1 MALDLTSLA
10 KAIDALDRSLAAT
23 AGGLQTIEPALRDT
37 VRAGIIQHFEVAYE
51 LCWKF
56 LQRWLR
62 ENASP
67 AEADFPRTRKDL
79 FRQAARAGLVDDP
92 IPWFGFGDA
101 RNLTAYTYDGET
113 AQDVWAAARRFLPQA
128 KELLAR
134 LADRN
139 D

>member
-23 AGGLQTIEPALRDT
+23 ADGLSAIPPNLRDT

-67 AEADFPRTRKDL
+67 DEADFPRTRKDL
-79 FRQAARAGLVDDP
+79 FRHAARAALLDDP
-92 IPWFGFGDA
+92 TPWFGFGDA
-101 RNLTAYTYDGET
+101 RNLTSHTYDGET
-113 AQDVWAAARRFLPQA
+113 ALDVCEAARRFLPQA
-128 KELLAR
+128 KALLAR

>member
-101 RNLTAYTYDGET
+101 RNLTAHTYDGET

>member
-10 KAIDALDRSLAAT
+10 KAIDALARSLDAT
-23 AGGLQTIEPALRDT
+23 ASGLDAIDEALRDT

-51 LCWKF
+51 QSWKY

-67 AEADFPRTRKDL
+67 DAADFPRSRKDL
-79 FRQAARAGLVDDP
+79 FRQAARYGLLNDP
-92 IPWFGFGDA
+92 LPWFAFGEA
-101 RNLTAYTYDGET
+101 RNQTSHTYDGAT
-113 AQDVWAAARRFLPQA
+113 ALDVCAVARQFLPHA
-128 KELLAR
+128 RELLTR
-134 LADRN
+134 LAERN

>member
-1 MALDLTSLA
+1 MALDLTSLT

-23 AGGLQTIEPALRDT
+23 ADGLSAIPPSLRDT

-67 AEADFPRTRKDL
+67 TEADFPRTRKDL
-79 FRQAARAGLVDDP
+79 FRQAARAGLLDDP
-92 IPWFGFGDA
+92 VPWFGFGDA
-101 RNLTAYTYDGET
+101 RNLTSHTYDGET
-113 AQDVWAAARRFLPQA
+113 ALDVCEAARRFLPQA
-128 KELLAR
+128 KALLAR